1 MRAQFFL
8 KSSPGSGSGYKV
20 PETFAILSI
29 KFSLGACIGFKDCII
44 LVSAICQQEITN
56 KLTN

>member
-8 KSSPGSGSGYKV
+8 KSSPGPGSGYKV

-29 KFSLGACIGFKDCII
+29 NFSLGICIGFKDCII